1 MARDDQMV
9 MDLRLRLDKAEKDLA
24 RFVKKAERTQVNLK
38 GIDHRKFTQPLGK
51 ITGSVTEFQKSLDAS
66 NARVIAFTA
75 SAGIL
80 MGVTRAFQEMARA
93 TVEVEKTLTD
103 INVIM
108 GASTRNLQKFGAELF
123 NVASQTGQSFFE
135 VGKAATEFARQGLS
149 MEKTLLRT
157 RDALILT
164 RLSGMDAAD
173 SVNALTAAINSFSS
187 SALTST
193 QIINRLANVDAA
205 FAVSTNDLA
214 EAIRRVGSSAD
225 SVNVTFNEMVAIV
238 TSVQQTTAR
247 GGNVIGNSLK
257 TIFTRIQRT
266 EVINQMK
273 RLGVEVK
280 DLQGNMKPAMQVLQE
295 FAKTYDTLNP
305 QLKASTA
312 ELIGG
317 VYQMNIL
324 KAILKDLKSDYSV
337 YSNALDV
344 ANKSTDEAIKR
355 NAELNKTLSALI
367 NESIQNLTQVGAEI
381 GKLSFE
387 PLFRRIL
394 EGFNALKKDFTL
406 FGDVSELLGFSKED
420 GQKFG
425 GELAQNILK
434 SFGNILSGPGFIAL
448 GTIIGKLFL
457 DFVKFLGQSVKD
469 FANLNRNAQKQ
480 QVLQE
485 QIKNTLA
492 ANPALVDSIIR
503 KEQTREQVEKR
514 ILDALK
520 QEILLRQ
527 QIDKLAQGSGFRA
540 QAQGFSA
547 KIDKSSGESEITYGG
562 KRKFLGHIPNF
573 ANISEYMGALAGGYK
588 PGDIKK
594 TFIPNYGT
602 VTYNTA
608 EQVKKF
614 PGMSQQA
621 IIPPED
627 SKAGKNYKKDFI
639 GQHGF
644 DPYASRGF
652 VPNLLNVLT
661 SMRTIFDRK
670 GKGSTGSMTNILSA
684 SREDLMKSQGVPTWL
699 QPILGHALRPGE
711 KVRIRTM
718 GQLSGIT
725 GAERAP
731 FLEGRGE
738 NAHIKGAQ
746 MEEAL
751 AKRPGNFSWKQRF
764 AAPSGRGEL
773 AKMPVDLGTKS
784 KTGRNYPIESK
795 PELKTKQIGSL
806 FLKTLYE
813 NNSSSLRQLRSRLK
827 AKADAGDD
835 VAGAHLD
842 KLQSV
847 ITEQTRRRGGE
858 ISEYSAKRVNTLSDF
873 NNEVGFDSRN
883 AIQALRE
890 RQRGLDVFS
899 RGFIPNF
906 DKGKLKDET
915 ARVGLLLPPGKRNKK
930 YYDAPVKGSR
940 SQKGGMRKYRINAFE
955 PNIPDQVIDSLE
967 DKVRDEMERVAT
979 EYANQFRNNP
989 LNTDPDVSKYF
1000 NAGAMGAATGAVFE
1014 AAMDAAFQKSV
1025 DKQTATWDV
1034 NTTTGNVKNAIA
1046 VMNQFGAEGLIVGDY
1061 KNSDSRPNLESMAH
1075 KIETEFYPQYAN
1087 LDKKTKKTA
1096 RGASAGFIPNFS
1108 PLTDALKTEA
1118 AMGGEPVL
1126 DYNPKVGLY
1135 VRDGK
1140 TQKDFSDVMRDHPE
1154 GLNAAIKN
1162 SKSMQDKVA
1171 ADGHIP
1177 NFQGTGFDA
1186 TVITGS
1192 LGLLAFAAND
1202 LRTNFKE
1209 LKEEGATLEKE
1220 LNERVEAEK
1229 RAIDAAKKAE
1239 QEAQKASQQKTA
1251 SKGDIQSKQSE
1262 LQAKRQQNEANA
1274 KAEADRAFRAT
1285 YGDKTK
1291 GGKDRKLD
1299 AQGNLSRGAMSKEQR
1314 AEYDKV
1320 LKNQRKSRE
1329 RNTKA
1334 LQQEI
1339 ADMQKGRRAKAE
1351 NITATRNASK
1361 AAKVTAQTQKSLADA
1376 QRNLARK
1383 YNQEQAGVRGQIGGA
1398 DVRSQGGR
1406 GGRMARTMQ
1415 RMGPGLLMAAPMIG
1429 GIGRQLAGD
1438 NQKAQAAI
1446 GGLET
1451 AGSMAAMGAMF
1462 GPQGA
1467 VIGAVAG
1474 GVMGIAQA
1482 AIGAKDPT
1490 KQLEANLQSAT
1501 EKLTNFNNSSQSYL
1515 TALDAFEASLT
1526 DPNMKAEDRVKRQE
1540 AVEEAFMTLPS
1551 DIRAKFKDAAGSVEE
1566 IKESFAEMQKD
1577 LQQQQRIAERQK
1589 AFEGEMDEERGWF
1602 VNFSRDVG
1610 NAITGLGR
1618 ESGRFQS
1625 ADDVFDDSKEGRRRL
1640 KSFTGGI
1647 MREVDTEGLK
1657 GEAGIQKLA
1666 AINRVVN
1673 SMGDKANSAQIL
1685 VLSQHLEDLGVPP
1698 EYIDQLERVNK
1709 NQFDGAKA
1717 SKELANELLNARDS
1731 IDKFNKMAKHTA
1743 NLQAINN
1750 RFSQTMQKMAAQ
1762 TKITNVILKQN
1773 LAIEK
1778 QRISTLTKSKSFRK
1792 ESRVNYAISSMEAF
1806 RPNVDP
1812 FLGGVE
1818 KSRLDFDIKSR
1829 RQEAGRLK
1837 EMREVMTK
1845 ATADAFEITQKE
1857 LIDATNKLGTILS
1870 GSVDTEQKN
1879 QKLLDDIAKN
1889 QQLQT
1894 LLTPIMERHLKELK
1908 DNPEQFRNDPQRTRD
1923 IVNALKDAQ
1932 VENADLI
1939 GARIASELE
1948 GLNSQTAGKLQEIIE
1963 QGQME
1968 RLLLEQQRQFAEQG
1982 IRLQER
1988 IASFGGP
1995 QGGMGDRGISGLSSN
2010 IEKLQKSFDK
2020 FALSQYGTNR
2030 TTAMIDQ
2037 GSAAF
2042 STLDFLI
2049 NNMNLREGGVG
2060 GGKRL
2065 GPGAFQPLVS
2075 RAYAG
2080 RTLDIQQQLTEAED
2094 ITRIQM
2100 GGQLPQDLK
2109 DSFEAARGQADDIAL
2124 EQIASQ
2130 LKMQDLPENVR
2141 VMRQQQ
2147 AVAVEILRSQSS
2159 SLVDKNAR
2167 AFSEALK
2174 GAGLNIGNISHA
2186 IKGSAEIGAEVTND
2200 LIDSSQIDSI
2210 KERDAIAK
2218 GAIENAKL
2226 NAQLQRGVQKKVS
2239 DANRDNIRIS
2249 DVRQI
2254 ESRERL
2260 QHIVDTLGQTENK
2273 NTHGINETNKA
2284 GFGLVAGNLDAL
2296 LSYQKSIRIAAKD
2309 KDIAT
2314 QVAKR
2319 VNEGR
2324 GGGLGIAPDG
2334 TISGLSNFKIGNIPI
2349 TSLIK
2354 DNKLVPGAEKIIETE
2369 LARQAG
2375 IGEFLDPSRDKKIDI
2390 GTGTAIESLARTEG
2404 GHSARLDASY
2414 REGLAG
2420 KTKADVKHRTQKM
2433 NDLGKRMLRQARQ
2446 GGVSFRGHYDN
2457 DQENQKAMMSF
2468 FGQGSIDEV
2477 EKMLMDRE
2485 QEGQV
2490 IKLLRAEAERLMSNQ
2505 ASVDRGQGSLSQHD
2519 VDRQRNRLERFQAV
2533 ARLLSTR
2540 TAEDAKGMYQ
2550 TQIDLKHDPQFRHAG
2565 PAMDFLEMLRG
2576 RSEFSAKTPPSQ
2588 RTTTYGTSVPETA
2601 FPRGGSGA
2609 FNPFAAAY
2617 GYQSIGDAVLA
2628 VNKPEDVLKQI
2639 LGENYD
2645 KLKDREKTDLRLQI
2659 KDKLENLAMGVSP
2672 YETNMQEL
2680 LSTRYE
2686 QNISK
2691 LLGDPQSRAN
2701 AQLFMGD
2708 PSKYVMGAHDLGFN
2722 TKIFNED
2729 GQVLPDVLQA
2739 NKAQA
2744 QNLLEGLKSDDQQLR
2759 EQYAADSGVA
2769 ADKVEQMVAE
2779 LETFLKTMDFIDKN
2793 SKTSQEMVRAKIELQ
2808 KAVKDNKVLSVLFK
2822 TEQET
2827 AMKANADAKR
2837 NHKDAIDGLT
2847 RKIEFLKERQ
2857 KLENLSI
2864 KEEKELR
2871 DLQRKRTVDKYNR
2884 GEGTLGDSLTDLNNS
2899 FKYSADEMARDA
2911 DIALQGLGQT
2921 FKSEATSAIKALI
2934 DGTKSARGAF
2944 GDLFNSIGNMAQ
2956 EKIIEMGVNRFIFNP
2971 ISNFFGGS
2979 SGGVVSNDGI
2989 KRFAVGGAV
2998 TGGSGVRDDVPAL
3011 LSKGEYVI
3019 KKGSVNKYGMSFLNS
3034 LNSGEVP
3041 ASDSPDP
3048 QANLNSLVSS
3058 VQSNKGA
3065 YAKFN
3070 LRNAF
3075 IYDSDKPGAG
3085 SSYAI
3090 DSRLSRQALTDPD
3103 NPRNQFRMD
3112 KVANLY
3118 DYWSQRR
3125 QEISDWKDSVDQWKK
3140 QKRRK
3145 MNNALWMFGGMAL
3158 SGALFGGK
3166 YGSTF
3171 GGDGQQMSIW
3181 DKYKIRKAG
3190 RDMLKQPIQDMPR
3203 RFPAGQQPASQGLH
3217 AKRDNIPAMLMGGEY
3232 VINADSVRKY
3242 GVDFFHHLNSGRLR
3256 KMATGGYVGS
3266 ESMPEVSG
3274 SATGE
3279 SGAMNNNITINVNID
3294 QNGNVTSDNSMSP
3307 ERAQQLAALIENQIT
3322 TTLVKEKRQGGI
3334 LHN

>member
-24 RFVKKAERTQVNLK
+24 RFVKKAERTQLNLK

-93 TVEVEKTLTD
+93 TVEVERTLTD

-149 MEKTLLRT
+149 MEKTLIRT

-164 RLSGMDAAD
+164 RLSGMDAAE

-547 KIDKSSGESEITYGG
+547 KIDKSSGESQVTYTG

-573 ANISEYMGALAGGYK
+573 ADMSEYMGALAGGYK

-608 EQVKKF
+608 EQVKQF

-644 DPYASRGF
+644 DPYASKGF
-652 VPNLLNVLT
+652 IPNLMQVLT

-670 GKGSTGSMTNILSA
+670 GAGSTGRMGNILSA
-684 SREDLMKSQGVPTWL
+684 SKEQLVKSQGVPSWL
-699 QPILGHALRPGE
+699 KGVLDSALSPGE
-711 KVRIRTM
+711 TVRIRTM
-718 GQLSGIT
+718 GQLSPIT
-725 GAERAP
+725 ESERAKFGGAGRGYAAHLKGAEMEKVVAGRA
-731 FLEGRGE
+731 
-738 NAHIKGAQ
+738 
-746 MEEAL
+746 
-751 AKRPGNFSWKQRF
+751 GNFSFSQRF
-764 AAPSGRGEL
+764 ARPGGTGQL
-773 AKMPVDLGTKS
+773 GKMPVDLGTTS
-784 KTGRNYPIESK
+784 KTGRAYPVESK
-795 PELKTKQIGSL
+795 PELKTKQIGQI

-813 NNSSSLRQLRSRLK
+813 TNSSSLKQLVRRLK
-827 AKADAGDD
+827 SKADAGDP
-835 VAGAHLD
+835 VAAAQLD
-842 KLQSV
+842 KLQDTVTRGISARG
-847 ITEQTRRRGGE
+847 TEL
-858 ISEYSAKRVNTLSDF
+858 AKYTAGDVKSLEQF
-873 NNEVGFDSRN
+873 NASIGFDTRN
-883 AIQALRE
+883 AMAAIRE
-890 RQRGLDVFS
+890 QRAGTNVFS

-906 DKGKLKDET
+906 DKGKLRDER
-915 ARVGLLLPPGKRNKK
+915 ARVGLLLPPGKRGKK

-989 LNTDPDVSKYF
+989 LNADPDVSKYF

-1061 KNSDSRPNLESMAH
+1061 KNSDSRANLESMAH

-1140 TQKDFSDVMRDHPE
+1140 TQKDFGDVMRDHPE

-1202 LRTNFKE
+1202 LRNNFKD

-1220 LNERVEAEK
+1220 LNERVETEK
-1229 RAIDAAKKAE
+1229 KAIEAAKKAK
-1239 QEAQKASQQKTA
+1239 QEAEKARSQKAPSDA
-1251 SKGDIQSKQSE
+1251 DI
-1262 LQAKRQQNEANA
+1262 QAKRGELATKREANEISA
-1274 KAEADRAFRAT
+1274 RKKADEDFKKQFGAT
-1285 YGDKTK
+1285 TK
-1291 GGKDRKLD
+1291 KGEDRKLD
-1299 AQGNLSRGAMSKEQR
+1299 AQGNLSRSAMGKEQR
-1314 AEYDKV
+1314 AEYDKF
-1320 LKNQRKSRE
+1320 LKKARTTRE

-1334 LQQEI
+1334 LREEIVELQQS
-1339 ADMQKGRRAKAE
+1339 KRAKANNVRKTKE
-1351 NITATRNASK
+1351 AARAAGKNAGEARK
-1361 AAKVTAQTQKSLADA
+1361 LAQA

-1383 YNQEQAGVRGQIGGA
+1383 YNKEQAGVRGQIGGA

-1415 RMGPGLLMAAPMIG
+1415 TMGPGLMMAAPMIG

-1438 NQKAQAAI
+1438 NQTAQGVI

-1467 VIGAVAG
+1467 AVGAVAG
-1474 GVMGIAQA
+1474 GIMGIAQA
-1482 AIGAKDPT
+1482 AGVAKDPM
-1490 KQLEANLQSAT
+1490 KQLETNLQNAT
-1501 EKLTNFNNSSQSYL
+1501 EKLTNFNNSTQSYL
-1515 TALDAFEASLT
+1515 MALDAFEASLT
-1526 DPNMKAEDRVKRQE
+1526 DPNMSGEDRVKRQD
-1540 AVEEAFMTLPS
+1540 ALQDAFMTLP
-1551 DIRAKFKDAAGSVEE
+1551 DDVKAKFKDAAMSVEDM
-1566 IKESFAEMQKD
+1566 KKTFADMQKD
-1577 LQQQQRIAERQK
+1577 LQQEQRIAERAK

-1602 VNFSRDVG
+1602 VNASRSVFNALGG
-1610 NAITGLGR
+1610 NVQA
-1618 ESGRFQS
+1618 
-1625 ADDVFDDSKEGRRRL
+1625 ADDVFDDSKDGKRRL
-1640 KSFTGGI
+1640 QSFTGSI
-1647 MREVDTEGLK
+1647 LREIDTGKLKGDEGL
-1657 GEAGIQKLA
+1657 EKLNR
-1666 AINRVVN
+1666 INELVN
-1673 SMGDKANSAQIL
+1673 NMGDKANSAEIA
-1685 VLSQHLEDLGVPP
+1685 VLSQHLEDLGVPE

-1717 SKELANELLNARDS
+1717 SRKLADELNDARKGIDNLNKS
-1731 IDKFNKMAKHTA
+1731 IEHT
-1743 NLQAINN
+1743 NRLSRINN
-1750 RFSQTMQKMAAQ
+1750 AFIRTIQQMESQ

-1773 LAIEK
+1773 LEIEK
-1778 QRISTLTKSKSFRK
+1778 QRIATINKSKAFRK
-1792 ESRVNYAISSMEAF
+1792 ESRVNYAIAAMEGF

-1818 KSRLDFDIKSR
+1818 KNRLDFDIKSR
-1829 RQEAGRLK
+1829 RQEADRLK
-1837 EMREVMTK
+1837 SLREVITK
-1845 ATADAFEITQKE
+1845 STTSAFEISQKE
-1857 LIDATNKLGTILS
+1857 FIKATDQIAQQLA
-1870 GSVDTEQKN
+1870 GSADTEQKQ

-1889 QQLQT
+1889 QKLQT
-1894 LLTPIMERHLKELK
+1894 MLAPIMEKHLKEIK
-1908 DNPEQFRNDPQRTRD
+1908 DNPESFVDDPQRTRD
-1923 IVNALKDAQ
+1923 IVNALKDGG
-1932 VENADLI
+1932 VNNAELI
-1939 GARIASELE
+1939 GARIGSELR
-1948 GLNSQTAGKLQEIIE
+1948 GLQSQTAGKLQEIIE
-1963 QGQME
+1963 QGRMQE
-1968 RLLLEQQRQFAEQG
+1968 ILLKQQQQFAEQG
-1982 IRLQER
+1982 VRLQER

-1995 QGGMGDRGISGLSSN
+1995 QGGLGDRGPSGLSSN

-2020 FALSQYGTNR
+2020 FALSQYGTNQNN
-2030 TTAMIDQ
+2030 AMIDQ
-2037 GSAAF
+2037 GAAAF

-2060 GGKRL
+2060 GKGLTPK
-2065 GPGAFQPLVS
+2065 AFQPLIS

-2100 GGQLPQDLK
+2100 GGKLPKDLK
-2109 DSFEAARGQADDIAL
+2109 DAFEAAQGQADDVAL

-2130 LKMQDLPENVR
+2130 LKLQDLPENVR

-2147 AVAVEILRSQSS
+2147 AVAVEILRSQSG
-2159 SLVDKNAR
+2159 SLVEKNKM
-2167 AFSEALK
+2167 AFSAALK
-2174 GAGLNIGNISHA
+2174 GAGLNISNIGEVMQLSAKANKQGQDHIEDATKDVGETVKDSTRDQLRASAQLSVHA
-2186 IKGSAEIGAEVTND
+2186 IKQQAGLDEGRQRRVVEANAANIKKSD
-2200 LIDSSQIDSI
+2200 DRQI
-2210 KERDAIAK
+2210 
-2218 GAIENAKL
+2218 
-2226 NAQLQRGVQKKVS
+2226 
-2239 DANRDNIRIS
+2239 ANRDKFKNLFGTNSTQQVDNIFA
-2249 DVRQI
+2249 V
-2254 ESRERL
+2254 EGVNRE
-2260 QHIVDTLGQTENK
+2260 
-2273 NTHGINETNKA
+2273 
-2284 GFGLVAGNLDAL
+2284 GFGLVA
-2296 LSYQKSIRIAAKD
+2296 KSINDLRVFQERIRNAASDKKILEEIAAKKFRAGENSLLNQIDIDDQGKVTGLD
-2309 KDIAT
+2309 KLTIGGIPFREIIKEKNPQKMLEESYAT
-2314 QVAKR
+2314 AAGPNQVMAAIVRNRPTDLPTDLNRARKSALTDLSVPR
-2319 VNEGR
+2319 RAGGELSRMR
-2324 GGGLGIAPDG
+2324 GFADELFSLGGKGDATKPQEILDFISNQGNKQAIQAAFEARAATLGYEQKDG
-2334 TISGLSNFKIGNIPI
+2334 TITGATNPNLT
-2349 TSLIK
+2349 TSDRKNQIRMMLR
-2354 DNKLVPGAEKIIETE
+2354 
-2369 LARQAG
+2369 LARIMEKASTKVVDRQKLG
-2375 IGEFLDPSRDKKIDI
+2375 PNDGPE
-2390 GTGTAIESLARTEG
+2390 GTAIRTRIDLTVPTADPFSIEGSAELIDLLKRLSPEIKGGTSKVNAPKGGPLLAPFAPAGPRAFNMFEFLNNTG
-2404 GHSARLDASY
+2404 YASMADAAISHSPTDEDY
-2414 REGLAG
+2414 
-2420 KTKADVKHRTQKM
+2420 
-2433 NDLGKRMLRQARQ
+2433 RQALGMDKD
-2446 GGVSFRGHYDN
+2446 GGY
-2457 DQENQKAMMSF
+2457 
-2468 FGQGSIDEV
+2468 
-2477 EKMLMDRE
+2477 L
-2485 QEGQV
+2485 
-2490 IKLLRAEAERLMSNQ
+2490 
-2505 ASVDRGQGSLSQHD
+2505 
-2519 VDRQRNRLERFQAV
+2519 
-2533 ARLLSTR
+2533 
-2540 TAEDAKGMYQ
+2540 
-2550 TQIDLKHDPQFRHAG
+2550 
-2565 PAMDFLEMLRG
+2565 
-2576 RSEFSAKTPPSQ
+2576 
-2588 RTTTYGTSVPETA
+2588 
-2601 FPRGGSGA
+2601 
-2609 FNPFAAAY
+2609 
-2617 GYQSIGDAVLA
+2617 
-2628 VNKPEDVLKQI
+2628 
-2639 LGENYD
+2639 YD
-2645 KLKDREKTDLRLQI
+2645 KLSDKEKTDLELKRQDLI
-2659 KDKLENLAMGVSP
+2659 KDIQMGASKEERNLEA
-2672 YETNMQEL
+2672 L
-2680 LSTRYE
+2680 LSARYE

-2691 LLGDPQSRAN
+2691 LLGDPQTRAN
-2701 AQLFMGD
+2701 SQLFLGD
-2708 PSKYVMGAHDLGFN
+2708 PRQYMMGQSDLGFN
-2722 TKIFNED
+2722 TRIFNKD
-2729 GQVLPDVLQA
+2729 GQVLPDVLGK

-2744 QNLLEGLKSDDQQLR
+2744 QNLLDIAKGGDVNDIFNTVYGLDTSDPKKMKQL
-2759 EQYAADSGVA
+2759 
-2769 ADKVEQMVAE
+2769 E
-2779 LETFLKTMDFIDKN
+2779 LELQTFLNSLDFIDKN
-2793 SKTSQEMVRAKIELQ
+2793 SKTSQEMVRAKVELQ
-2808 KAVKDNKVLSVLFK
+2808 KAVKDNKVLAKLFK
-2822 TEQET
+2822 TEEQT
-2827 AMKANADAKR
+2827 AQKANENARSK
-2837 NHKDAIDGLT
+2837 HKNSIDRLT
-2847 RKIEFLKERQ
+2847 RDIEFLKERQ
-2857 KLENLSI
+2857 RLEKLSIDEENLL
-2864 KEEKELR
+2864 KKK
-2871 DLQRKRTVDKYNR
+2871 QRERTVAKYNR
-2884 GEGTLGDSLTDLNNS
+2884 GEGSFDDSLTDLANG
-2899 FKYSADEMARDA
+2899 FKYSADQMAADA
-2911 DIALQGLGQT
+2911 DVALQGLGQT
-2921 FKSEATSAIKALI
+2921 FRSEATSAFKALI
-2934 DGTKSARGAF
+2934 DGTKSSKQAF

-2956 EKIIEMGVNRFIFNP
+2956 EKIIEMAVNRYVFNP
-2971 ISNFFGGS
+2971 IGNLFGGK

-2989 KRFAVGGAV
+2989 KRFSVGGAV

-3075 IYDSDKPGAG
+3075 VYDSDKPGAG

-3103 NPRNQFRMD
+3103 NPRNEFRMN
-3112 KVANLY
+3112 KVAKLY
-3118 DYWSQRR
+3118 DYWAQRR
-3125 QEISDWKDSVDQWKK
+3125 QEIADWREAVDTWRT
-3140 QKRRK
+3140 QKRKK
-3145 MNNALWMFGGMAL
+3145 MQNSLWMFGGMAL
-3158 SGALFGGK
+3158 AGSLFGGSA
-3166 YGSTF
+3166 GSTF
-3171 GGDGQQMSIW
+3171 GGENNLWSRGKSGFSNWWRNRGGGGGANPIGVTEGTTYSGPRIPMS
-3181 DKYKIRKAG
+3181 KG
-3190 RDMLKQPIQDMPR
+3190 GHQN
-3203 RFPAGQQPASQGLH
+3203 
-3217 AKRDNIPAMLMGGEY
+3217 RDNIPAMLMGGEY

-3294 QNGNVTSDNSMSP
+3294 QNGDVTSDNSMSP

>member
-24 RFVKKAERTQVNLK
+24 RFVKKAERTQLNLK

-573 ANISEYMGALAGGYK
+573 ANMSEYMGALAGGYK

-608 EQVKKF
+608 EQVKQF

-699 QPILGHALRPGE
+699 QPILGSALRPGE

-827 AKADAGDD
+827 AKADAGDA

-873 NNEVGFDSRN
+873 NSEVGFDSRN
-883 AIQALRE
+883 AAQALRE

-906 DKGKLKDET
+906 DKAKLKDET
-915 ARVGLLLPPGKRNKK
+915 ARVGLLLPPGKRGKK
-930 YYDAPVKGSR
+930 QYDAPVKGSR

-967 DKVRDEMERVAT
+967 DKVREEMERVAT

-1061 KNSDSRPNLESMAH
+1061 KNSDSRANLESMAH

-1126 DYNPKVGLY
+1126 DYNSKVGLY

-1140 TQKDFSDVMRDHPE
+1140 TQKDFGDVMRDHPE

-1202 LRTNFKE
+1202 LRSNFKE

-1274 KAEADRAFRAT
+1274 KAKADEAFRAK

-1291 GGKDRKLD
+1291 GGKDRALD
-1299 AQGNLSRGAMSKEQR
+1299 AQGNLSRGAMGKEQR

-1361 AAKVTAQTQKSLADA
+1361 AAKATAQTEKSLANA
-1376 QRNLARK
+1376 QRDLARK
-1383 YNQEQAGVRGQIGGA
+1383 YNKEQAGARGQIGGA
-1398 DVRSQGGR
+1398 DVRSKGGAGGR
-1406 GGRMARTMQ
+1406 LGRTMQ
-1415 RMGPGLLMAAPMIG
+1415 RMGPGMLMAAPMIG

-1438 NQKAQAAI
+1438 NQTAQAAV

-1451 AGSMAAMGAMF
+1451 AASMASMGAMF
-1462 GPQGA
+1462 GPIGA
-1467 VIGAVAG
+1467 GVGAVAG

-1482 AIGAKDPT
+1482 ALGAKDPT

-1566 IKESFAEMQKD
+1566 IKESFADMQKD

-1602 VNFSRDVG
+1602 VNLSRDVG
-1610 NAITGLGR
+1610 NAITGIGR

-1625 ADDVFDDSKEGRRRL
+1625 ADDVFDDSKEGKRRL
-1640 KSFTGGI
+1640 KSFTGSI
-1647 MREVDTEGLK
+1647 MREVDTKGLK
-1657 GEAGIQKLA
+1657 GEEGIQKLN
-1666 AINRVVN
+1666 AISRLVN
-1673 SMGDKANSAQIL
+1673 NMGDKANSADIL

-1717 SKELANELLNARDS
+1717 SKDLADELLNARES

-1792 ESRVNYAISSMEAF
+1792 ESRVNYAMSSMEAF

-1829 RQEAGRLK
+1829 KQEADRLK
-1837 EMREVMTK
+1837 KMREVMTK

-1894 LLTPIMERHLKELK
+1894 MLTPIMERHLKELK
-1908 DNPEQFRNDPQRTRD
+1908 DNPEEFRNDPQRTRD

-1932 VENADLI
+1932 VDNADLI

-2020 FALSQYGTNR
+2020 FALSQYGTDRN
-2030 TTAMIDQ
+2030 TAMIDQ

-2174 GAGLNIGNISHA
+2174 GAGLNISNISHA
-2186 IKGSAEIGAEVTND
+2186 IKGSAEVGAEVTKD
-2200 LIDSSQIDSI
+2200 LIDSTQIDSI
-2210 KERDAIAK
+2210 KERDAVAN
-2218 GAIENAKL
+2218 AAMENARI
-2226 NAQLQRGVQKKVS
+2226 NAQLQQGVQKKVS

-2249 DVRQI
+2249 DIRQI
-2254 ESRERL
+2254 NSRERL
-2260 QHIVDTLGQTENK
+2260 QHIVDTLGQTQNL
-2273 NTHGINETNKA
+2273 NTHGINETNKT

-2314 QVAKR
+2314 QVAKS

-2354 DNKLVPGAEKIIETE
+2354 DNKLVAGAEKIIEKE

-2375 IGEFLDPSRDKKIDI
+2375 IGEFLDPRNADNDRVDI
-2390 GTGTAIESLARTEG
+2390 GTGKPMRPLGEITSMLNANERGATANR
-2404 GHSARLDASY
+2404 Y
-2414 REGLAG
+2414 
-2420 KTKADVKHRTQKM
+2420 TQRM
-2433 NDLGKRMLRQARQ
+2433 NDMGKDMLRRAGA
-2446 GGVSFRGHYDN
+2446 GGLPLRVQTSTGAYA
-2457 DQENQKAMMSF
+2457 DQLNQKDMMSF
-2468 FGQGSIDEV
+2468 FGKQSIDEV
-2477 EKMLMDRE
+2477 EKMLMDPK

-2490 IKLLRAEAERLMSNQ
+2490 IKLLRAEAENLMANQ
-2505 ASVDRGQGSLSQHD
+2505 AAFDRGDKGESETLKGRGHD
-2519 VDRQRNRLERFQAV
+2519 ISRQRNRLERFVGV

-2540 TAEDAKGMYQ
+2540 TVEGPRGDYQ
-2550 TQIDLKHDPQFRHAG
+2550 KQIDLSHDPQFRHAG

-2588 RTTTYGTSVPETA
+2588 RTTTYGSSVRTTA

-2617 GYQSIGDAVLA
+2617 GYQSISDAALA
-2628 VNKPEDVLKQI
+2628 VNDPDSVLEQI

-2659 KDKLENLAMGVSP
+2659 KDKLENLAMGASP

-2708 PSKYVMGAHDLGFN
+2708 KEKYVMGANDFGFN
-2722 TKIFNED
+2722 TRIFNQD
-2729 GQVLPDVLQA
+2729 GQVVPEVLKENRDLAKMMLSADDLALQTMGVEPQ
-2739 NKAQA
+2739 KIEQ
-2744 QNLLEGLKSDDQQLR
+2744 LK
-2759 EQYAADSGVA
+2759 
-2769 ADKVEQMVAE
+2769 AE
-2779 LETFLKTMDFIDKN
+2779 LSTFLKTIDFIDKN
-2793 SKTSQEMVRAKIELQ
+2793 SKMSQEMVKAKVELE
-2808 KAVKDNKVLSVLFK
+2808 KAVKDNKVLAALFQNK
-2822 TEQET
+2822 EVT
-2827 AMKANADAKR
+2827 AREANDKASSD
-2837 NHKDAIDGLT
+2837 HKENIDRLT
-2847 RKIEFLKERQ
+2847 RQIQFLKDRQ
-2857 KLENLSI
+2857 KLEKLSI
-2864 KEEKELR
+2864 TEEKNLT
-2871 DLQRKRTVDKYNR
+2871 DLQRKKTVAKYNR
-2884 GEGTLGDSLTDLNNS
+2884 GDGSLDDSLTDLANS
-2899 FKYSADEMARDA
+2899 FKYSADQMAADG

-2921 FKSEATSAIKALI
+2921 FRSEATSAFKALI
-2934 DGTKSARGAF
+2934 DGTKSSKEAF

-2956 EKIIEMGVNRFIFNP
+2956 EKIIEMAVNRYVFNP
-2971 ISNFFGGS
+2971 IGNMFGGK
-2979 SGGVVSNDGI
+2979 SGGVVGNDGI
-2989 KRFAVGGAV
+2989 KRFSIGGAV
-2998 TGGSGVRDDVPAL
+2998 
-3011 LSKGEYVI
+3011 I
-3019 KKGSVNKYGMSFLNS
+3019 
-3034 LNSGEVP
+3034 
-3041 ASDSPDP
+3041 
-3048 QANLNSLVSS
+3048 
-3058 VQSNKGA
+3058 
-3065 YAKFN
+3065 
-3070 LRNAF
+3070 
-3075 IYDSDKPGAG
+3075 
-3085 SSYAI
+3085 
-3090 DSRLSRQALTDPD
+3090 
-3103 NPRNQFRMD
+3103 
-3112 KVANLY
+3112 
-3118 DYWSQRR
+3118 
-3125 QEISDWKDSVDQWKK
+3125 
-3140 QKRRK
+3140 
-3145 MNNALWMFGGMAL
+3145 
-3158 SGALFGGK
+3158 GGK
-3166 YGSTF
+3166 WS
-3171 GGDGQQMSIW
+3171 
-3181 DKYKIRKAG
+3181 
-3190 RDMLKQPIQDMPR
+3190 
-3203 RFPAGQQPASQGLH
+3203 
-3217 AKRDNIPAMLMGGEY
+3217 
-3232 VINADSVRKY
+3232 
-3242 GVDFFHHLNSGRLR
+3242 
-3256 KMATGGYVGS
+3256 
-3266 ESMPEVSG
+3266 
-3274 SATGE
+3274 
-3279 SGAMNNNITINVNID
+3279 
-3294 QNGNVTSDNSMSP
+3294 
-3307 ERAQQLAALIENQIT
+3307 
-3322 TTLVKEKRQGGI
+3322 
-3334 LHN
+3334 

>member
-149 MEKTLLRT
+149 MEKTLIRT

-164 RLSGMDAAD
+164 RLSGMDAAE

-573 ANISEYMGALAGGYK
+573 ANMSEYMGALAGGYK

-699 QPILGHALRPGE
+699 RPILGHALRPGE

-725 GAERAP
+725 AAERAP

-751 AKRPGNFSWKQRF
+751 ARRPGNFSWKQRF
-764 AAPSGRGEL
+764 AAPGGRGEL

-795 PELKTKQIGSL
+795 PELKTKQIGNI

-1140 TQKDFSDVMRDHPE
+1140 TQKDFGDVMRDHPE

-1202 LRTNFKE
+1202 LRSNFKE

-1251 SKGDIQSKQSE
+1251 SKEDIRSKQSE

-1274 KAEADRAFRAT
+1274 KAEADKAFRAT

-1320 LKNQRKSRE
+1320 LKKQRKSRE

-1361 AAKVTAQTQKSLADA
+1361 AAKATAQTQKSLADA

-1829 RQEAGRLK
+1829 RQEASRLK

-2159 SLVDKNAR
+2159 SLVDKNTR

-2218 GAIENAKL
+2218 GAIQNAKL

-2260 QHIVDTLGQTENK
+2260 QHIVDTLGQTQNI

-2284 GFGLVAGNLDAL
+2284 GFGLVAGNLDDL
-2296 LSYQKSIRIAAKD
+2296 LSYQKSINIAAKD

-2324 GGGLGIAPDG
+2324 GGGLDIAPDG

-2354 DNKLVPGAEKIIETE
+2354 DNKLVPNAEKIIEKE

-2390 GTGTAIESLARTEG
+2390 GTGTPIESLARTEG

-2446 GGVSFRGHYDN
+2446 GGVSFRGHYGN

-2468 FGQGSIDEV
+2468 FGQDSIDEV

-2490 IKLLRAEAERLMSNQ
+2490 VKLLRAEAERLMSNQ
-2505 ASVDRGQGSLSQHD
+2505 ASVDRGQGSLSQAD
-2519 VDRQRNRLERFQAV
+2519 VDRQRDRLERFQAV

-2550 TQIDLKHDPQFRHAG
+2550 RQIDLKHDPQFRDAG
-2565 PAMDFLEMLRG
+2565 PAMDFLKMLRG

-2588 RTTTYGTSVPETA
+2588 STTTYGTSVPTTA

-2628 VNKPEDVLKQI
+2628 VNKPEDVLKEI
-2639 LGENYD
+2639 LGEDYD

-2659 KDKLENLAMGVSP
+2659 KNKLENLAMKASP

-2701 AQLFMGD
+2701 SQLFMGD
-2708 PSKYVMGAHDLGFN
+2708 KEKYVMGANDFGFN
-2722 TKIFNED
+2722 TRIFNQD
-2729 GQVLPDVLQA
+2729 GQVVPEVLKENRDLAKMMLSADDLALQTMGVEPE
-2739 NKAQA
+2739 KIEQ
-2744 QNLLEGLKSDDQQLR
+2744 LK
-2759 EQYAADSGVA
+2759 
-2769 ADKVEQMVAE
+2769 AE
-2779 LETFLKTMDFIDKN
+2779 LATFLKTIDFIDKN
-2793 SKTSQEMVRAKIELQ
+2793 SKMSQEMVKAKVELE
-2808 KAVKDNKVLSVLFK
+2808 KAVKDNKVLAKLFK
-2822 TEQET
+2822 NKEDS
-2827 AMKANADAKR
+2827 AKKANAKARSD
-2837 NHKDAIDGLT
+2837 HKETIDRFT
-2847 RKIEFLKERQ
+2847 RQIERLKDRQ
-2857 KLENLSI
+2857 KLEKLSI
-2864 KEEKELR
+2864 KEEKQLR
-2871 DLQRKRTVDKYNR
+2871 DLERKRTLEKYDR
-2884 GEGTLGDSLTDLNNS
+2884 GEGTLGDSLTDLRNS
-2899 FKYSADEMARDA
+2899 FKYSADQMAADA

-2921 FKSEATSAIKALI
+2921 FKSEATTAIKALI

-2956 EKIIEMGVNRFIFNP
+2956 EKIIEMGVNRYIFNP

-2989 KRFAVGGAV
+2989 KRFSIGGAV

-3041 ASDSPDP
+3041 ASNSPDP

-3112 KVANLY
+3112 KVASLY
-3118 DYWSQRR
+3118 DYWAQRR
-3125 QEISDWKDSVDQWKK
+3125 EEIDSWKKAVDQWRT
-3140 QKRRK
+3140 QKRKK
-3145 MNNALWMFGGMAL
+3145 MQTSLWMAGGMAL
-3158 SGALFGGK
+3158 AGSLFGGN

-3171 GGDGQQMSIW
+3171 GGDGQQFSIW
-3181 DKYKIRKAG
+3181 DKFKIRKAG
-3190 RDMLKQPIQDMPR
+3190 RDMLKQPIQDFPQR
-3203 RFPAGQQPASQGLH
+3203 LPAGHQLGSQGLH

-3294 QNGNVTSDNSMSP
+3294 QNGDVTSDNSMSP